1 MTWKKVLYTIIYFGS
16 VLFLMTKLDLGAA
29 VVSAFFFSALY
40 WMVLQFNKEMEDE
53 KWLKYTVSI

>member
-29 VVSAFFFSALY
+29 VASAFFFSGLY
-40 WMVLQFNKEMEDE
+40 WMILEFNKEMEDE
-53 KWLKYTVSI
+53 K